1 MPAVAAIAAGAG
13 VGHSH
18 GDPTGVAPS
27 SSPAG
32 GTQNRGHNSDVI
44 TGATVRVL
52 SGGQADQRQHVGVA
66 HGQQYSTPPPPYNRV
81 GLGVQSAGTPGQQ
94 SHQGAGFQG
103 MTVQLTEML
112 LRCQ

>member
-32 GTQNRGHNSDVI
+32 GTQNRGNNSDVI
-44 TGATVRVL
+44 TGAAVTVG
-52 SGGQADQRQHVGVA
+52 GGQADQRHHAGVA
-66 HGQQYSTPPPPYNRV
+66 HGQQ
-81 GLGVQSAGTPGQQ
+81 
-94 SHQGAGFQG
+94 
-103 MTVQLTEML
+103 
-112 LRCQ
+112 